1 MKTLLKQV
9 ATPLTIFIV
18 LKGLDNTV
26 LKALQLYGMNHPVD
40 GINPVSFCN
49 VFFFVQLI
57 SGITFLVNG
66 RSGLKQEIINL
77 NNHERGLLVGDAF
90 LSRFLGPVA
99 YYFSLNSLSVITQ
112 TLLFALILP
121 VSALLANWIIKESLP
136 KTFLASVVLISSGL
150 LLHQM
155 SGMANVENNNNLVGL
170 IWSVVGVLAFSGSAL
185 TGRKIAARRLS
196 VGLSIGIG
204 ALISALVFGILAI
217 LLFGPNHFLLLKLWW
232 VFGVLLLYALTLS
245 LGSELAL
252 RKAYHQSSVATVSL
266 LGSLSIVVSIT
277 SAAVLL
283 KETIHPGTIIGVIL
297 LITGVMLGRK
307 GANGFKT
314 SQTNH

>member
-1 MKTLLKQV
+1 MKTLMTHV
-9 ATPLTIFIV
+9 TTPLTIFIV
-18 LKGLDNTV
+18 LRGLDNTL
-26 LKALQLYGMNHPVD
+26 LKALQLYGMNHSVD

-77 NNHERGLLVGDAF
+77 TNQERRLLVGDAF
-90 LSRFLGPVA
+90 LSRFVGPIA
-99 YYFSLNSLSVITQ
+99 YYFSLSSLSVITQ
-112 TLLFALILP
+112 TLIFALILP
-121 VSALLANWIIKESLP
+121 VSALMAHWIIKESLP
-136 KTFLASVVLISSGL
+136 KTFFTSVVLISSGL
-150 LLHQM
+150 LLHQL
-155 SGMANVENNNNLVGL
+155 SGMAYLENNNNLVGL

-232 VFGVLLLYALTLS
+232 VVGVLLLYALTLS

>member
-77 NNHERGLLVGDAF
+77 NNHERALLVGDAF

-112 TLLFALILP
+112 TLIFALILP

-307 GANGFKT
+307 GANRFKT